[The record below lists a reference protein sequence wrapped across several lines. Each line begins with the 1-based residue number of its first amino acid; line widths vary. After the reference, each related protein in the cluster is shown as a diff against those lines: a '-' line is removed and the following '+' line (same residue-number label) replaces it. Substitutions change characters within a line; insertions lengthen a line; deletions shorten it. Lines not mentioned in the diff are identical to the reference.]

1 MECTTSTSA
10 KRRFT
15 IRCYLS
21 GGLAAFFAVLTA
33 VLLRLH
39 LVHGLIVYLFA
50 ILPALPILWCL
61 WAVARYLS
69 EETDEFQRR
78 LHVEYL
84 LWGIGG
90 TLSITTVWGYLEDY
104 TRVPHL
110 NLVYVYPIFWLFVGL
125 AMPVVNRRFK

>member
-1 MECTTSTSA
+1 MECASGNLA

-15 IRCYLS
+15 VRCSLS
-21 GGLAAFFAVLTA
+21 GALAVFFAVLTA

-39 LVHGLIVYLFA
+39 LIHGPLVYLFA
-50 ILPALPILWCL
+50 VLPALPILWCL
-61 WAVARYLS
+61 WAVAQYLS

-78 LHVEYL
+78 LHIEYL

-90 TLSITTVWGYLEDY
+90 ALSVTTVWGYLEDY
-104 TRVPHL
+104 TRLPHL
-110 NLVYVYPIFWLFVGL
+110 DLVYVYPIFWLFVGL